1 MNRIGVLAF
10 CLALAMALGA
20 CSSKPQTKAPVEDR
34 SATAT
39 QPAGAADA
47 KPLPG
52 AENAGKPGY
61 YTVKRGDTV
70 MRIGLE
76 TGQAWRD
83 IVRWNN
89 LENPN
94 LIEVGQVLRV
104 VPPVAATAAASPATG
119 AVSRPVASSSVAPA
133 GATPPVGQAAPAASA
148 AAAAPAA
155 SASTAPA
162 TATAGEDE
170 IVFIWPGAAW

>member
-1 MNRIGVLAF
+1 
-10 CLALAMALGA
+10 
-20 CSSKPQTKAPVEDR
+20 
-34 SATAT
+34 
-39 QPAGAADA
+39 
-47 KPLPG
+47 
-52 AENAGKPGY
+52 
-61 YTVKRGDTV
+61 VKRGDTV

-133 GATPPVGQAAPAASA
+133 GATPPVGQAAPAAST

-155 SASTAPA
+155 STSTAPA

-170 IVFIWPGAAW
+170 ITIWPGTGAVIAGFDEAKNKELDGGKAGDPVAAADGRVVYAGGLRGYGNLVILKQQHLPHRLRLTRRYW